1 MGSIRCGKKGKKK
14 KKKKKLKKYS
24 RLQMILPIELLLKIV
39 DLCIQSDV
47 NDNENI
53 LKWTR
58 QVTTTQLLLLN
69 RPIYNYIIQNSK
81 FNRLRL
87 WKLLCHIPKQNQP
100 IQLAVGV
107 SDDSWTI
114 VDVDICNER
123 IGTGEFESFLVLEET
138 MKFYTKPKKWEKE
151 YLLIRKNMGGRQV
164 LFFELYEFLQDLHL
178 FTKNN
183 IMSIWL
189 WKRCNTFFKKDI
201 LFNMTNNNDD
211 GFFRPVLD
219 TQQKSLMAWDRPT
232 LKKKGLTESVML
244 YNTELFGRLL

>member
-1 MGSIRCGKKGKKK
+1 
-14 KKKKKLKKYS
+14 
-24 RLQMILPIELLLKIV
+24 MILPIELLLKIIE
-39 DLCIQSDV
+39 LCIQSDV
-47 NDNENI
+47 NDNKDI

-58 QVTTTQLLLLN
+58 QVPTIQLLLLN
-69 RPIYNYIIQNSK
+69 RSIYNFIIQNSS

-87 WKLLCHIPKQNQP
+87 WKQLCHIPKQNQP
-100 IQLAVGV
+100 IQIAVGV
-107 SDDSWTI
+107 SDKLWTI
-114 VDVDICNER
+114 VDVDIRNER

-138 MKFYTKPKKWEKE
+138 MKFYSKPKKWEKE
-151 YLLIRKNMGGRQV
+151 YLLIRKNMDGRQV

-232 LKKKGLTESVML
+232 LKQKGLTDSVML
-244 YNTELFGRLL
+244 YNTELFGGLL